1 MSRRAACD
9 AIFASATMCVLK
21 RLLIWLLIIFA
32 AYAGISAILTWQ
44 LTSPARRS
52 VGEVPADFPAT
63 QTVTFPA
70 RDHVTLSGWFVP
82 RENATAAV
90 VLLHGNGGTRRQMMA
105 RARLCHA
112 AGYAV
117 LLYDARG
124 HGLSE
129 GDKVS
134 AGWLET
140 ADLLGALDF
149 LRTKGFH
156 EFGCL
161 GASQG
166 GATILLAAEKLPR
179 EVRWVIVEGTYPTI
193 RDALDRRF
201 RIDTHL
207 PGWLAGALLMPFAE
221 LRLGV
226 DVDDIAPIAH
236 IGHLRCPV
244 FVLGGSHDQHTLPQ
258 GTRAL
263 FDAAKEPKELWLVS
277 GAAHVDLY
285 GFAQQEYAT
294 RILAFVSKAPST

>member
-1 MSRRAACD
+1 MR
-9 AIFASATMCVLK
+9 ILK
-21 RLLIWLLIIFA
+21 RSLIWLLVAFT
-32 AYAGISAILTWQ
+32 AYAAVSAFFAWQ
-44 LTSPARRS
+44 LTRPARRP

-63 QTVTFPA
+63 QTVEFPA
-70 RDHVTLSGWFVP
+70 RDRITLTGWFVP
-82 RENATAAV
+82 CDNATLAV
-90 VLLHGNGGTRRQMMA
+90 VLLHGNGGSRRQLMA
-105 RARLCHA
+105 RVRLFHD

-134 AGWLET
+134 AGFLET
-140 ADLLGALDF
+140 ADLLGAFDF
-149 LRTKGFH
+149 LSTKMFH

-166 GATILLAAEKLPR
+166 GATILLTANKLPP
-179 EVRWVIVEGTYPTI
+179 EVRWVIVESTYPTM

-201 RIDTHL
+201 RKDLHL

-226 DVDDIAPIAH
+226 GIDDIAPIAH
-236 IGHLRCPV
+236 IKNLRCPV
-244 FVLGGSHDQHTLPQ
+244 FVLGGTNDQHTLAKSTQ
-258 GTRAL
+258 AL
-263 FDAAKEPKELWLVS
+263 FDAAQSPKELWLVP

-285 GFAQQEYAT
+285 GYAQQEYAS
-294 RILAFVSKAPST
+294 RILAFVRNVQPTSRAE